1 MIITDRIRAKKEEKK
16 NALLNTAFKLFLDK
30 GINNTSVDDI
40 TKKSGI
46 AKGTFYLY
54 FKDKYEV
61 QEELIVRESKKLF
74 DNALLKAS
82 NKRFKTLSEELIFI
96 IDDII
101 DKLNNEKILLKFISK
116 NLSWGVYSEKVN
128 KIAIN
133 NSLNLEKIFMQR
145 AKKYKV
151 KLKNPKVTLYMI
163 TELAGSTIFSS
174 ILYGHPLPIKKYK
187 PFLYDEIRKML
198 DN

>member
-30 GINNTSVDDI
+30 GINNTSIDDI

-61 QEELIVRESKKLF
+61 QDELIVRESKKLF

-82 NKRFKTLSEELIFI
+82 NKRFKTLSEELISV
-96 IDDII
+96 
-101 DKLNNEKILLKFISK
+101 K
-116 NLSWGVYSEKVN
+116 
-128 KIAIN
+128 
-133 NSLNLEKIFMQR
+133 SL
-145 AKKYKV
+145 
-151 KLKNPKVTLYMI
+151 T
-163 TELAGSTIFSS
+163 
-174 ILYGHPLPIKKYK
+174 
-187 PFLYDEIRKML
+187 
-198 DN
+198 

>member
-1 MIITDRIRAKKEEKK
+1 MIITDRIRARKEEKK

-30 GINNTSVDDI
+30 GINNTSIDDI
-40 TKKSGI
+40 TKNSGI

-61 QEELIVRESKKLF
+61 QDELIVRESKKLF
-74 DNALLKAS
+74 DNALLKA
-82 NKRFKTLSEELIFI
+82 NDKRFKTLSDELIFI

-101 DKLNNEKILLKFISK
+101 DKLTKEKILLKFISK
-116 NLSWGVYSEKVN
+116 NLSWGIYNEKVN
-128 KIAIN
+128 KITIN
-133 NSLNLEKIFMQR
+133 NSLNLEKTFMQR
-145 AKKYKV
+145 VKKYRV

-174 ILYGHPLPIKKYK
+174 ILYGEPLPIKKYK
-187 PFLYDEIRKML
+187 PFLYDEIKKML
-198 DN
+198 ND

>member
-30 GINNTSVDDI
+30 GINNTSIDDI

-61 QEELIVRESKKLF
+61 QDELIVRESKKLF

-96 IDDII
+96 IYDII
-101 DKLNNEKILLKFISK
+101 DKLNNKKILFKFISK
-116 NLSWGVYSEKVN
+116 NLSWGVYNEKVN
-128 KIAIN
+128 KMAIN

-145 AKKYKV
+145 AKKYRV

-163 TELAGSTIFSS
+163 TELAGSTLFSS
-174 ILYGHPLPIKKYK
+174 ILYNEPLPIKKYK

-198 DN
+198 NN

>member
-1 MIITDRIRAKKEEKK
+1 MIITDRIRARKEEKK

-30 GINNTSVDDI
+30 GINNTSIDDI
-40 TKKSGI
+40 TKNSGI

-61 QEELIVRESKKLF
+61 QDELIVRESKKLF
-74 DNALLKAS
+74 DSALLKA
-82 NKRFKTLSEELIFI
+82 NDKRFKTLSDELIFI

-101 DKLNNEKILLKFISK
+101 DKLTKEKILLKFISK

-128 KIAIN
+128 KITIN
-133 NSLNLEKIFMQR
+133 NSLNLEKTFMQR
-145 AKKYKV
+145 VKKYRV

-163 TELAGSTIFSS
+163 TELSGSTIFSS
-174 ILYGHPLPIKKYK
+174 ILYGVPLPIKKYK
-187 PFLYDEIRKML
+187 PFLYDEIKKML
-198 DN
+198 ND

>member
-1 MIITDRIRAKKEEKK
+1 MIITDRIRARKEEKK

-30 GINNTSVDDI
+30 GINNTSIDDI
-40 TKKSGI
+40 TKNSGI

-61 QEELIVRESKKLF
+61 QDELIVRESKKLF
-74 DNALLKAS
+74 DSALLKA
-82 NKRFKTLSEELIFI
+82 NDKRFKTLSDELIFI

-101 DKLNNEKILLKFISK
+101 DKLTKEKILLKFISK
-116 NLSWGVYSEKVN
+116 NLSWGVYNEKVN
-128 KIAIN
+128 KITIN
-133 NSLNLEKIFMQR
+133 NSLNLEKTFMQR
-145 AKKYKV
+145 VKKYRV

-174 ILYGHPLPIKKYK
+174 ILYAEPLPIKKYK
-187 PFLYDEIRKML
+187 PFLYDEIKKML
-198 DN
+198 ND